1 MTLAEQIEKDLVA
14 SLKAKEELKLSVLR
28 MAKAALMNKKIELGK
43 PVGDTEA
50 IAVLRLLLKQR
61 HDSVEAFRKGGREE
75 AAQKEEAEIKILEA
89 YMPAAAGDAEIEAAI
104 AAAMTETG
112 VTSGADTKGFGRVMK
127 AAMAKL
133 AGKNADGKRVS
144 ERVRTKLA
152 SA

>member
-28 MAKAALMNKKIELGK
+28 MAKAALMNKKVELGK

-50 IAVLRLLLKQR
+50 IAVIRLLLKQR

-75 AAQKEEAEIKILEA
+75 SAQKEEAEIKILEA
-89 YMPAAAGDAEIEAAI
+89 YMPAAASDAEIEAAV
-104 AAAMTETG
+104 AAAFAETG
-112 VTSGADTKGFGRVMK
+112 AAGAKDFGKAMK
-127 AAMAKL
+127 AAMAQL
-133 AGKNADGKRVS
+133 SGKNPDGKRVS
-144 ERVRTKLA
+144 EKVRAKLG

>member
-28 MAKAALMNKKIELGK
+28 MAKAALMNKKVELGK
-43 PVGDTEA
+43 PVGDSEA

-75 AAQKEEAEIKILEA
+75 AAQKEEAEIEILEA
-89 YMPAAAGDAEIEAAI
+89 YMPSAASDADIDAAI
-104 AAAMTETG
+104 AAALAE
-112 VTSGADTKGFGRVMK
+112 SGATSAKDFGKVMK
-127 AAMAKL
+127 SAMAGL
-133 AGKNADGKRVS
+133 AGKNPDGKRVS
-144 ERVRTKLA
+144 EKVRAKLG

>member
-1 MTLAEQIEKDLVA
+1 MTLAEQIEKDMIA

-43 PVGDTEA
+43 PVGDAEA

-75 AAQKEEAEIKILEA
+75 AAQKEEAEIKILET
-89 YMPAAAGDAEIEAAI
+89 YMPASASESDIDAAV
-104 AAAMTETG
+104 AAALAETG
-112 VTSGADTKGFGRVMK
+112 ATGGAGVKDFGRVMK

-144 ERVRTKLA
+144 EMVRTKLGG
-152 SA
+152 

>member
-1 MTLAEQIEKDLVA
+1 MALAEQIEKDMVA

-75 AAQKEEAEIKILEA
+75 AAQKEEAEIKILET
-89 YMPAAAGDAEIEAAI
+89 YMPAAASESDIDAAV
-104 AAAMTETG
+104 AAALAETG
-112 VTSGADTKGFGRVMK
+112 ATSGAGVKDFGRVMK

-144 ERVRTKLA
+144 EMVRTKLGG
-152 SA
+152 